1 MGAMEGHGP
10 QTPTPTWGCPGPAS
24 SWLQLVPPVSR
35 SHLGRSPDKGG
46 SHQQSHQEP
55 PDKVCKAELAGAQ
68 QPCRE
73 SAKEAA
79 PAMTLLASP
88 APLTQGPPPLVST
101 LSADPQDQSD
111 LKTTPLDTIPK
122 SSRNSFLSS
131 TVPAVR
137 SLGCISCPISFLSC
151 CWETT
156 KALFFPTSSKFQQ
169 EHHPAKAPFWG
180 DPTNKQV
187 EIGSPSFVNPDVQK
201 LLEMLIA
208 KRVKL
213 KTWKEKEKGGSFA
226 EQVSSDYHLNS
237 LGSTWWSGGEEQNT
251 TAPQSFWNM
260 KDKPEQLSGPQQ
272 LSRPEVLRD
281 HLEQKYSQL
290 FWGLPSLHSES
301 LVASAL
307 VPSSSQLKAPSVL
320 FNGVSNGFPVSIQPS
335 IPLSLSQAPLLP
347 GLGTQS
353 QLFTQNLPQSQPPPL
368 APRAEIQAQ
377 SYLPI
382 SLLFEPSSSPQMRT
396 YGPSCPTFQKQAQS
410 FIPPETQ
417 HRECHLQLQQQQ
429 QSGRPPPSAV
439 RRSQEVFIPSLPL
452 ERGASPAQ
460 RSVSFLHGGLISP
473 NLQNQHLQKR
483 LNKDQLRSRLP
494 CRIQLT
500 LELNSP
506 QGQFSGTYQTQGK
519 QEPWRPPTFVGKS
532 LKPHKTGSRCHRGSH
547 RQSQTEFQPEKDF
560 SKGLKPCLR
569 RISKDRSRA
578 RFPVQFLEISSAK
591 ESERCLMRP
600 LKSNIGRYLSR
611 GPDKRH
617 LEKVLRAHLGRK
629 LGQINQGLIP
639 VSMRQSWLVASH
651 GSSESHIH
659 KEMRNRAFLKHR
671 KPCVNTF
678 HELSFLSP
686 SIQQMLEAHIIR
698 YRVRHRWGLPP
709 QDFEPI
715 NLKLYEAQPLSLPR
729 STFAPSATWQS
740 GAHPKD
746 SFATL
751 LGKPQPH
758 LGEKV
763 TTGESRL
770 TLMSPLPAPSPVCR
784 ETERPLG
791 KIPPRDS
798 QAPFEAPR
806 QEGGPPSQTLTRSP
820 MGRTWQRGT
829 ALAAKE
835 SNTEAS
841 SSSTVTRNKPR
852 GESWGRASR
861 DPCQSACILERD
873 LQSQS
878 SRARQALEA
887 AQGEEDP
894 AWEVTSGPS
903 VLAKSQT
910 SDVDRRRSGFP
921 ATCKSLS
928 PPTKSAAQD
937 PKKPHLKTQ
946 ASEFE
951 LRSKV
956 KSKNQPQGH
965 ATGDLRQDPHTDNL
979 LQDHATGMLLQDS
992 ASKVLLQGPHTDVLL
1007 VADILASCRFPSS
1020 PLGAHASGEAP
1031 AFQALYGLKTS
1042 GQGSQGQQK
1051 SRKPKLRDPYKN
1063 QSEMPAPT
1071 NEWRAIRR
1079 LQPGKEEKSKSIQGQ
1094 QEPRKPKVKDPCKGH
1109 IASSDEGE
1117 VCARLR
1123 TGEDEDWRAF
1133 KRLQPEED
1141 EEAENQSEVLAPA
1154 DERRGS
1160 SRRLQPGEHE
1170 EPKSIQGPQG
1180 PRKPEVKDL
1189 CRGQMASSDE
1199 GEVCARLRPGEDED
1213 WRAFKRLQP
1222 EEDEEAEAQSEVPA
1236 PAEEEDWRSKLG
1248 EHEERFSGLRAP
1260 QASGRSLPPLAR
1272 GAGESLGSKHLQ
1284 PGKGHVSPEGHF
1296 SKRMRHYLQCL
1307 TPKKKGKEKEVF
1319 LQKSKPASNTAQRQ
1333 EPNKGRF
1340 VTNSAT
1346 VDARTIATAVGQILV
1361 DKLGLHA
1368 LESPHRLTVGHWAP
1382 SGGSWG
1388 GGRWHRAPASHHHLQ
1403 AQRGE
1408 DGARGLTPECPPSS
1422 SSPSPEGSH
1431 LQFLL

>member
-1 MGAMEGHGP
+1 M
-10 QTPTPTWGCPGPAS
+10 
-24 SWLQLVPPVSR
+24 
-35 SHLGRSPDKGG
+35 
-46 SHQQSHQEP
+46 
-55 PDKVCKAELAGAQ
+55 
-68 QPCRE
+68 
-73 SAKEAA
+73 
-79 PAMTLLASP
+79 
-88 APLTQGPPPLVST
+88 LT
-101 LSADPQDQSD
+101 
-111 LKTTPLDTIPK
+111 
-122 SSRNSFLSS
+122 
-131 TVPAVR
+131 
-137 SLGCISCPISFLSC
+137 
-151 CWETT
+151 
-156 KALFFPTSSKFQQ
+156 
-169 EHHPAKAPFWG
+169 
-180 DPTNKQV
+180 
-187 EIGSPSFVNPDVQK
+187 
-201 LLEMLIA
+201 A

-213 KTWKEKEKGGSFA
+213 KAWKEKEKGGSSA
-226 EQVSSDYHLNS
+226 EQVSSDYHLS
-237 LGSTWWSGGEEQNT
+237 PRGRTWWSGGEEQNPA
-251 TAPQSFWNM
+251 APRSFWNV
-260 KDKPEQLSGPQQ
+260 KDKPEQLSGPRQ

-307 VPSSSQLKAPSVL
+307 VSSSSQLKAPSVL
-320 FNGVSNGFPVSIQPS
+320 FNGASNGFPISIQPS

-368 APRAEIQAQ
+368 APQAEIQAQ

-417 HRECHLQLQQQQ
+417 HRECQPLQQQQQ
-429 QSGRPPPSAV
+429 QSGRPPPSGV
-439 RRSQEVFIPSLPL
+439 RRPQGVFIPNLPQA
-452 ERGASPAQ
+452 RGASPAQ
-460 RSVSFLHGGLISP
+460 RSVSFLHGGSISP
-473 NLQNQHLQKR
+473 NLQYQHLPKR
-483 LNKDQLRSRLP
+483 LNKGQLRSRLP

-500 LELNSP
+500 LELSSP
-506 QGQFSGTYQTQGK
+506 QGQSSGTYQTQGK
-519 QEPWRPPTFVGKS
+519 QEPWPPPTFVGKS

-547 RQSQTEFQPEKDF
+547 RQTQTEFQPGKDF

-600 LKSNIGRYLSR
+600 LKSNIGSYLSR
-611 GPDKRH
+611 GPDKKH

-639 VSMRQSWLVASH
+639 VSMHQSWLVASH

-659 KEMRNRAFLKHR
+659 QERRNRAFLKHWE
-671 KPCVNTF
+671 PCVNTF
-678 HELSFLSP
+678 HQLSFLSP
-686 SIQQMLEAHIIR
+686 SIQQMLGAHIIR

-746 SFATL
+746 SFTTL
-751 LGKPQPH
+751 LGKPQPY

-798 QAPFEAPR
+798 QAPSEAPR
-806 QEGGPPSQTLTRSP
+806 QEGGPPSQTLTRSL

-852 GESWGRASR
+852 GESWGWATR
-861 DPCQSACILERD
+861 DPCQSASILERD

-887 AQGEEDP
+887 TQVEEDP

-903 VLAKSQT
+903 MLAKSQA
-910 SDVDRRRSGFP
+910 SDVDRKRSGFP

-928 PPTKSAAQD
+928 PPTKSAGQD
-937 PKKPHLKTQ
+937 PKKPRLKTQ

-951 LRSKV
+951 LGSKV
-956 KSKNQPQGH
+956 ESKNQPQGH
-965 ATGDLRQDPHTDNL
+965 ATGDLRPDSHTDNL
-979 LQDHATGMLLQDS
+979 LQDHATGTLLQDS
-992 ASKVLLQGPHTDVLL
+992 ASQVLLQGPHTDVLL

-1020 PLGAHASGEAP
+1020 PLGAHASGGAP

-1042 GQGSQGQQK
+1042 GQGSQGQQQ
-1051 SRKPKLRDPYKN
+1051 SRKPKLRDPYKS
-1063 QSEMPAPT
+1063 QSEVPAPT
-1071 NEWRAIRR
+1071 NERRAIRR
-1079 LQPGKEEKSKSIQGQ
+1079 LQPGEY
-1094 QEPRKPKVKDPCKGH
+1094 
-1109 IASSDEGE
+1109 
-1117 VCARLR
+1117 
-1123 TGEDEDWRAF
+1123 
-1133 KRLQPEED
+1133 
-1141 EEAENQSEVLAPA
+1141 
-1154 DERRGS
+1154 
-1160 SRRLQPGEHE
+1160 E

-1180 PRKPEVKDL
+1180 PGKPKVKDP

-1199 GEVCARLRPGEDED
+1199 GAVCARLRPGEDED

-1236 PAEEEDWRSKLG
+1236 PAEEQDWGSKPG
-1248 EHEERFSGLRAP
+1248 EHEERSSGLRAP
-1260 QASGRSLPPLAR
+1260 QASGRSLPPPAR
-1272 GAGESLGSKHLQ
+1272 GAGESLGRKHLQ
-1284 PGKGHVSPEGHF
+1284 PGQGHISPEGHF
-1296 SKRMRHYLQCL
+1296 SKRMRHFHQCL
-1307 TPKKKGKEKEVF
+1307 TPKKKRKETEVF

-1346 VDARTIATAVGQILV
+1346 VDARTVAKAVGQILV

-1368 LESPHRLTVGHWAP
+1368 LEVSQHKEPVQVQGRGHSHYDGVLCSSEQRRVRRDMDYSHQASHKDHSYLDKTRQTRDWGGKCAFPIREPGRPCQHGPRVAGASGHLPLNPKCCPQKCAP
-1382 SGGSWG
+1382 SCLSKHDP
-1388 GGRWHRAPASHHHLQ
+1388 RFFPRRIDF
-1403 AQRGE
+1403 AQENIKYIQRKSVPYHVS
-1408 DGARGLTPECPPSS
+1408 TSS
-1422 SSPSPEGSH
+1422 VC
-1431 LQFLL
+1431 